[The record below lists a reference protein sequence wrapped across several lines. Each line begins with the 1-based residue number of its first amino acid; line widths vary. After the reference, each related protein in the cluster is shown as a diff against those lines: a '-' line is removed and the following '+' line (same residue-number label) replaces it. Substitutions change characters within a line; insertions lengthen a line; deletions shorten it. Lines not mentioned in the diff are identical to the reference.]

1 MEMVR
6 ALRNVVFPDTRRS
19 VLRLGPGWGVALA
32 ALALLV
38 QSPATVHGAAP
49 IVIKFSHVVAKE
61 APKGRAA
68 DRFAELANQRL
79 KGRVEVQ
86 VFHNSSLYKDR
97 DEIEA
102 LQLGAVQILAPS
114 TAKLVPWFPQYQVFD
129 LPYLF
134 ADQEHAYK
142 AMTDPRVTAKL
153 FPLLKSRGMLGL
165 AAWDNGFKHMTS
177 NKCPIVKPEDLQ
189 GQRIRVQSS
198 KVLEEQF
205 RVVGAKPQ
213 VMAFS
218 EVYEALKRGDV
229 DGEENTFTNMFS
241 QKMQEV
247 QKCLTVSYHGYI
259 AYVVFTNALFWDGL
273 PKDIRRILEDTMA
286 EVTKWQWELSVK
298 EKEEA
303 FLRIQEY
310 AEATGKLQITVLAPE
325 QRKQWAA
332 AFQPVHKK
340 FESVI
345 GKDLLDLVYSL
356 AK

>member
-1 MEMVR
+1 MEIMER
-6 ALRNVVFPDTRRS
+6 FRGVVL
-19 VLRLGPGWGVALA
+19 V
-32 ALALLV
+32 LALGMALGWASTI
-38 QSPATVHGAAP
+38 QAGAP
-49 IVIKFSHVVAKE
+49 IVLKFSHVVARE
-61 APKGRAA
+61 APKGSAA
-68 DRFAELANQRL
+68 DRFAGLANQRL
-79 KGRVEVQ
+79 KGKVEVQ
-86 VFHNSSLYKDR
+86 VFHNTSLYKDR

-102 LQLGAVQILAPS
+102 LQLGAVQLLAPS

-165 AAWDNGFKHMTS
+165 AAWDNGFKHLTS
-177 NKCPIVKPEDLQ
+177 NKCPIVKPEDMQ

-218 EVYEALKRGDV
+218 EVYEALKRGAV
-229 DGEENTFTNMFS
+229 DGEENTFTNKLS

-247 QKCLTVSYHGYI
+247 QRCLTVSTHGYI
-259 AYVVFTNALFWDGL
+259 AYVVLTNTLFWEGM
-273 PKDIRRILEDTMA
+273 PRDIRRVLEDTMA
-286 EVTKWQWELSVK
+286 EVTKWQWELSGK
-298 EKEEA
+298 EQEEA
-303 FLRIQEY
+303 FRRIQEY
-310 AEATGKLQITVLAPE
+310 AKATGKLQITVLTPE
-325 QRKQWAA
+325 QRWQWAA

-345 GKDLLDLVYSL
+345 GKDLLDLAYSL